1 MRQWQTLFYN
11 ERYSN
16 TDLKDG
22 HGTVRIPDFVKLGEA
37 YGCATFRCERD
48 EDVDATIKGCP
59 SKSTT
64 APVVID
70 FTVSPPRPRLAHGP
84 GRRI

>member
-1 MRQWQTLFYN
+1 MPSSTPPSAWCASGRLSFYD

-22 HGTVRIPDFVKLGEA
+22 HGTARIPDFVKLGEA

-48 EDVDATIKGCP
+48 EDVDATIKAALR
-59 SKSTT
+59 STT
-64 APVVID
+64 ALWLL
-70 FTVSPPRPRLAHGP
+70 TSP
-84 GRRI
+84 

>member
-1 MRQWQTLFYN
+1 MVRQWQTLFYN

-48 EDVDATIKGCP
+48 EDVDATIKAAL
-59 SKSTT
+59 KSTT
-64 APVVID
+64 ALSSL
-70 FTVSPPRPRLAHGP
+70 TSLSAPRPCLAHGP